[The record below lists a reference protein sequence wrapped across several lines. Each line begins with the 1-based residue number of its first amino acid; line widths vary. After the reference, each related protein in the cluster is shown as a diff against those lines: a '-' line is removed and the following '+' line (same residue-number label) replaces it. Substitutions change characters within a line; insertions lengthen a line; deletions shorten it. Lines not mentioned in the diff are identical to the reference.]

1 MSMPYGHPTG
11 RGAGVTECGRPA
23 PGLPAWRRSRAREGR
38 VPPAPCAVLRAPCG
52 AAGRPKQVLYVF
64 WLGGGRHNGFGVSAS
79 SPRLRGSWDIGDVVI
94 TAAASGQM
102 LRFNGASWVNEDS
115 PYDVNLVDL
124 RIAVRARV
132 ALVRAEAVNRPKLDP
147 IGERNQAGGRGCVGQ
162 LRTSCKLGGEPGATP
177 VAGVAAGKS
186 QEDCGL
192 QPSPGATVRCEP
204 GATGCDARFAPVAVQ
219 KSSNSADFGPSRAAL
234 SATAATGRFAPL
246 RCSKLQDF
254 CGFQAL
260 GCDGQ
265 VRTANPDSRPVA
277 SEISPGAPPYQY
289 SQRKDP
295 DELD

>member
-1 MSMPYGHPTG
+1 MPYGHPTG

-162 LRTSCKLGGEPGATP
+162 LRTSCKLECEPRATP
-177 VAGVAAGKS
+177 VAGVEPRILGRLRLTARCRC
-186 QEDCGL
+186 D
-192 QPSPGATVRCEP
+192 GAVPTT
-204 GATGCDARFAPVAVQ
+204 GATGCDARFAPVA
-219 KSSNSADFGPSRAAL
+219 AANPGILRL
-234 SATAATGRFAPL
+234 SGRW
-246 RCSKLQDF
+246 
-254 CGFQAL
+254 
-260 GCDGQ
+260 
-265 VRTANPDSRPVA
+265 VRT
-277 SEISPGAPPYQY
+277 
-289 SQRKDP
+289 K
-295 DELD
+295 